1 MEAVYR
7 RCAGLDIHKDIIEV
21 CVLSPVGQSGP
32 LHRRRF
38 ATFTHDLIRLRMWLV
53 SLRVTEVAMESTGTY
68 WLPVWRQLE
77 SHVAK
82 RLLANPQ
89 QVKALAGRKSDR
101 RDSKRIAEFLQDG
114 RLDAS
119 FVPPQQIRQLRELL
133 RMRVMLAQE
142 HNRLSNR
149 VEKLL
154 QSYGVKLSSVASD
167 ILGQTGRRIL
177 RALAGGQTDPERLAW
192 KAVGSLRDKEDEL
205 RQALR
210 AEVDEHARWM
220 LGEILGQL
228 HENEERRQRLE
239 ERIIVA
245 MQPYQEH
252 VTRLMTIPGVDRVTA
267 WSLVAELGVDMSV
280 FPDERHC
287 ASWAGL
293 CPGTNESAGKQQST
307 RTRRGNQYLRR
318 VLAQSAWATSRCKRG
333 YLRAAFH
340 RIAHRRGPKKA
351 VVAIAHKILVAAYF
365 IIRDH
370 ASYVELDEDYFDLLQ
385 PERTARRLAKRL
397 EKIGYQVTLT
407 MAPVPAD
414 QQAEPSTPDRKRP
427 GRPCKCAE
435 RRIDCKHR
443 R

>member
-21 CVLSPVGQSGP
+21 CVLSPAGQSGP
-32 LHRRRF
+32 LQRRRF

-77 SHVAK
+77 GHVEK

-114 RLDAS
+114 RLDPS
-119 FVPPQQIRQLRELL
+119 FVPPTQIRQLRELL
-133 RMRVMLAQE
+133 RMRVTLVQE

-177 RALAGGQTDPERLAW
+177 QALAAGQTDPDRLSW
-192 KAVGSLRDKEDEL
+192 KAVGSLRDKEAEL

-210 AEVDEHARWM
+210 ADVDEHARWI
-220 LGEILGQL
+220 LGELLGEL

-239 ERIIVA
+239 ERITAAI
-245 MQPYQEH
+245 QPYQEH
-252 VTRLMTIPGVDRVTA
+252 VTRLQTIPGVDRVTA

-318 VLAQSAWATSRCKRG
+318 VLAQSAWAASRCRRG

-340 RIAHRRGPKKA
+340 RIAQRRGHKKA
-351 VVAIAHKILVAAYF
+351 VVAVAHKILVAAYF
-365 IIRDH
+365 MIRDETNFL
-370 ASYVELDEDYFDLLQ
+370 ELGEDYFDLLH

-407 MAPVPAD
+407 KAPASAVE
-414 QQAEPSTPDRKRP
+414 QAEPPTSERRKR

-435 RRIDCKHR
+435 RGIGCKHKR
-443 R
+443 